1 MVFAILNTMRTTI
14 DKAGRVVVPKPIRER
29 LGLLAGAEVDVEEFG
44 GGILLNRVEPEP
56 TLVRKQGVLVH
67 RGKLPPGFDDMHLAE
82 EEREARMRKIGGW

>member
-1 MVFAILNTMRTTI
+1 MRTTI

-29 LGLLAGAEVDVEEFG
+29 LGLLAGSEVDLEEFS

-67 RGKLPPGFDDMHLAE
+67 RGKLPPGFDDTRLVE
-82 EEREARMRKIGGW
+82 DEREARIRKIGGW

>member
-1 MVFAILNTMRTTI
+1 MRATI

-56 TLVRKQGVLVH
+56 TLIRKQGVLVH
-67 RGKLPPGFDDMHLAE
+67 TGKLPPGFDDLHLVE